1 MPISVLKSSLIGE
14 RYLHVSGIVGFK
26 CNLIFFQGYGRQG
39 AAYHG
44 LGDLK
49 AAEASYR
56 KGLEI
61 EPGR

>member
-1 MPISVLKSSLIGE
+1 M
-14 RYLHVSGIVGFK
+14 HVSGIVGFK